1 MAFVNER
8 IPEADVEKYGLEKID
23 NELLSIGK
31 TYSRDWTIDRA
42 RDIYLRE
49 VAMGRDELSRISTWT
64 FYWKG
69 ELIWF
74 KREVVDFK
82 GARNAPCW
90 SHQKV
95 YDFRI
100 PETVQPHREE
110 IFRDLHDAF
119 LAYRDGGIFATSTE
133 FSTQLDIEA

>member
-1 MAFVNER
+1 MAFINER

-49 VAMGRDELSRISTWT
+49 VAIGRDELSRISTWT

-69 ELIWF
+69 ALIWF
-74 KREVVDFK
+74 KREALGVEKKPD
-82 GARNAPCW
+82 GLRHARSRLTLAL
-90 SHQKV
+90 
-95 YDFRI
+95 
-100 PETVQPHREE
+100 PEDLTSRRQE
-110 IFRDLHDAF
+110 IYQDLRDAF
-119 LAYRDGGIFATSTE
+119 RTYGGGGIFSNSTDYVHDLE
-133 FSTQLDIEA
+133 IEA

>member
-8 IPEADVEKYGLEKID
+8 IPEADVKKYGLEAID
-23 NELLSIGK
+23 EQHLVGRTN
-31 TYSRDWTIDRA
+31 SRDWTIDRA

-49 VAMGRDELSRISTWT
+49 VVVGRDELSHITIWT

-69 ELIWF
+69 ALIWF
-74 KREVVDFK
+74 KWEVIDFK

-90 SHQKV
+90 VHQKV
-95 YDFRI
+95 YDFKI
-100 PETVQPHREE
+100 PEAVQNHREE

-119 LAYRDGGIFATSTE
+119 LAYRDGGIFDTSTE
-133 FSTQLDIEA
+133 FSMQLDIEA

>member
-1 MAFVNER
+1 MAFINER

-49 VAMGRDELSRISTWT
+49 VAIGRDELSRISTWT

-74 KREVVDFK
+74 KREVIDFK

-90 SHQKV
+90 SHQKA

-100 PETVQPHREE
+100 PESVQSHREE

>member
-8 IPEADVEKYGLEKID
+8 IPEADVEKYGLKAID
-23 NELLSIGK
+23 DSLLGAGRTIR
-31 TYSRDWTIDRA
+31 RDWTVDRA

-49 VAMGRDELSRISTWT
+49 VAVGRDELSHIATWT

-74 KREVVDFK
+74 KREVIDFK

-90 SHQKV
+90 THQKV
-95 YDFRI
+95 YDFKI
-100 PETVQPHREE
+100 PESVQNYREE
-110 IFRDLHDAF
+110 MFQDLREAF
-119 LAYRDGGIFATSTE
+119 LAYKTGGIFATSTE

>member
-31 TYSRDWTIDRA
+31 TYSRTWTIDRT

-49 VAMGRDELSRISTWT
+49 VAVGRDELSHISTWT

-69 ELIWF
+69 ALIWF
-74 KREVVDFK
+74 KREELEFK
-82 GARNAPCW
+82 GARGAPCW
-90 SHQKV
+90 SHARV
-95 YDFRI
+95 YNFDI
-100 PETVQPHREE
+100 PIPLQNRREE
-110 IFRDLHDAF
+110 IFQDLHDAF
-119 LAYRDGGIFATSTE
+119 LAYKTGGIYATCTE
-133 FSTQLDIEA
+133 FSMQLDIDA

>member
-49 VAMGRDELSRISTWT
+49 VAIGRDELSRISTWT

>member
-1 MAFVNER
+1 MAFVNEE

-31 TYSRDWTIDRA
+31 TYSRSWTIDRA

-49 VAMGRDELSRISTWT
+49 VAVGRDEESSISTWT

-74 KREVVDFK
+74 KREMIDFK
-82 GARNAPCW
+82 DARNAPC
-90 SHQKV
+90 
-95 YDFRI
+95 
-100 PETVQPHREE
+100 
-110 IFRDLHDAF
+110 
-119 LAYRDGGIFATSTE
+119 
-133 FSTQLDIEA
+133 

>member
-1 MAFVNER
+1 MAFINER

-31 TYSRDWTIDRA
+31 TYSRAWTVDRA

-49 VAMGRDELSRISTWT
+49 VAVGRDELSHIATWT

-74 KREVVDFK
+74 RRAMIDFK

-90 SHQKV
+90 THQKV
-95 YDFRI
+95 YDFKI
-100 PETVQPHREE
+100 PESVQNYREE
-110 IFRDLHDAF
+110 MFQDLREAF
-119 LAYRDGGIFATSTE
+119 LAYKTGGIYATCTE

>member
-23 NELLSIGK
+23 DFFFGAGA
-31 TYSRDWTIDRA
+31 TTSRDWTIDRA

-49 VAMGRDELSRISTWT
+49 VARGRDELSRISTWT

-69 ELIWF
+69 ALIWF
-74 KREVVDFK
+74 KREELEFK
-82 GARNAPCW
+82 GTRGTPCW
-90 SHQKV
+90 SHARV
-95 YDFRI
+95 YNFDI
-100 PETVQPHREE
+100 PRPLQNRRKE

-119 LAYRDGGIFATSTE
+119 LAYKTGGIYATCTE
-133 FSTQLDIEA
+133 YSMQLDIDA

>member
-1 MAFVNER
+1 MAFVNEE

-49 VAMGRDELSRISTWT
+49 VAIGRDELSRISTWT

-69 ELIWF
+69 ALIWF
-74 KREVVDFK
+74 KREALGVEKKPD
-82 GARNAPCW
+82 GLRHAR
-90 SHQKV
+90 S
-95 YDFRI
+95 RLTLTL
-100 PETVQPHREE
+100 PEDLTSRRQE
-110 IFRDLHDAF
+110 IYQDLRDAF
-119 LAYRDGGIFATSTE
+119 RTYGGGGIFSNSTDYVHDLE
-133 FSTQLDIEA
+133 IEA

>member
-23 NELLSIGK
+23 DSLFGAGRTI
-31 TYSRDWTIDRA
+31 SRDWTIDRA

-49 VAMGRDELSRISTWT
+49 VAVGRDELSHISTWT

-74 KREVVDFK
+74 RREIIDFK
-82 GARNAPCW
+82 GTLNTPCW
-90 SHQKV
+90 AHLRL
-95 YDFRI
+95 YDFKI
-100 PETVQPHREE
+100 PEAVQNHREE

-119 LAYRDGGIFATSTE
+119 LAYRDGGIFDTSTE
-133 FSTQLDIEA
+133 FSMQLDIEA

>member
-23 NELLSIGK
+23 DFFFGAGA
-31 TYSRDWTIDRA
+31 TTSRDWTIDRA

-49 VAMGRDELSRISTWT
+49 VARGRDELSRISTWT

-69 ELIWF
+69 ALIWF
-74 KREVVDFK
+74 KREELEFK
-82 GARNAPCW
+82 GTRGTPCW
-90 SHQKV
+90 SHARV
-95 YDFRI
+95 YNFDI
-100 PETVQPHREE
+100 PRPLQNRRKE

-119 LAYRDGGIFATSTE
+119 LAYKTGGIYATCTE
-133 FSTQLDIEA
+133 FSMQLDIEA

>member
-1 MAFVNER
+1 MAFVNEE

-31 TYSRDWTIDRA
+31 TYSRSWTIDRA
-42 RDIYLRE
+42 RDIYLRC
-49 VAMGRDELSRISTWT
+49 VARGRDELSRISTWT

-69 ELIWF
+69 ALIWF
-74 KREVVDFK
+74 KWEIIDFK

-90 SHQKV
+90 THLRL
-95 YDFRI
+95 YDFKM
-100 PETVQPHREE
+100 PEALQSRREE

-119 LAYRDGGIFATSTE
+119 LAYKDGGIYATCTE
-133 FSTQLDIEA
+133 YSMQLDIDA

>member
-1 MAFVNER
+1 MAFVNEE

-49 VAMGRDELSRISTWT
+49 VAIGRDELSRISTWT

-69 ELIWF
+69 ALIWF
-74 KREVVDFK
+74 KWEVIDFK

-90 SHQKV
+90 VHQKV
-95 YDFRI
+95 YDFKI
-100 PETVQPHREE
+100 PESVQNHREE

-119 LAYRDGGIFATSTE
+119 LAYRDGGIFDTSTE
-133 FSTQLDIEA
+133 FSMQLDIEA

>member
-1 MAFVNER
+1 MAFVNEE

-23 NELLSIGK
+23 NDLLSIGK
-31 TYSRDWTIDRA
+31 TYSRNWTIDRA
-42 RDIYLRE
+42 RDIYLRR
-49 VAMGRDELSRISTWT
+49 VAIGRDELSHISTWT
-64 FYWKG
+64 FCWKG
-69 ELIWF
+69 ALIWF
-74 KREVVDFK
+74 KWEVIDFK

-90 SHQKV
+90 SHQKA

-100 PETVQPHREE
+100 PESVQSHREE

-133 FSTQLDIEA
+133 FSMQLDIEA

>member
-1 MAFVNER
+1 MAFVNEE

-23 NELLSIGK
+23 DSLFGAGRTI
-31 TYSRDWTIDRA
+31 SRAWTVDRA

-90 SHQKV
+90 THQKV
-95 YDFRI
+95 YDFKI
-100 PETVQPHREE
+100 PEAVQHHREE

-119 LAYRDGGIFATSTE
+119 LAYKDGGIYATCTE
-133 FSTQLDIEA
+133 YSIQFDIEA

>member
-23 NELLSIGK
+23 DLFFGAGV
-31 TYSRDWTIDRA
+31 TTSRDWTIDRA

-49 VAMGRDELSRISTWT
+49 VAIGRDELSRISTWT

>member
-1 MAFVNER
+1 MAFVNE
-8 IPEADVEKYGLEKID
+8 EVSKEDAKKYGMDQID
-23 NELLSIGK
+23 ENHLVGRIIYR
-31 TYSRDWTIDRA
+31 TWTIDRA

-49 VAMGRDELSRISTWT
+49 VAHGRDEESQLSTWT

-69 ELIWF
+69 ALIWF
-74 KREVVDFK
+74 KREVIDFK

-95 YDFRI
+95 YDFKI
-100 PETVQPHREE
+100 PEAVQNHREE

-119 LAYRDGGIFATSTE
+119 LAYKTGGIYATCTE